1 MAGDSE
7 ENAEGRKPTEVV
19 EEVQLAM
26 EWARQ
31 PTALDAIF

>member
-19 EEVQLAM
+19 EEVQLEM

-31 PTALDAIF
+31 QTALNAVF

>member
-1 MAGDSE
+1 MAGDGE

-19 EEVQLAM
+19 QEVQLEM

-31 PTALDAIF
+31 PTALNAVF

>member
-1 MAGDSE
+1 MAGNSE

-19 EEVQLAM
+19 EEVQLEM

-31 PTALDAIF
+31 PTALNAVF